1 MKKFAVKLGA
11 CALSACMF
19 TAVFAGC
26 GKKASTP
33 PREVS
38 ATDVTYRDDGA
49 YTTTLTVDGD
59 TIGNVAASDIEVNY
73 AVFDS
78 EGYNTALQNAEQGA
92 TVSSKDYQEYKTAQ
106 VNNVS
111 LAGDSLTIN
120 FEDPSADENHTDSY
134 LVLLPDKA
142 TYGVVDVNFTEYK
155 VTPNVDGVLASSA
168 TNKITL
174 QLDEGEFITNAPKDV
189 ISLRGSFSKMTVE
202 SVSSSGKN
210 LTLQLTGH
218 PAMLAAAN
226 SYVDGIIDID
236 ESAIKDAGKGV
247 SVKIPIKE
255 QSAYFAA
262 DELEIVGSNVLVPL
276 KVIDCGTPIDQIS
289 ASNITFDA
297 TSDISCTAVRKIDNE
312 TLLLT
317 LNVADATDKN
327 AVAEK
332 LDGKTVKIKDYEF
345 TASFGSAT
353 FYPVFDYV
361 DTKDNGAKLEFT
373 LELYAKSGEFMG
385 ALNASEFAFGGDFAE
400 ATDVSVKNTGDTTA
414 ELIFTVPSKGQNQES
429 LDMDGTVVI
438 KAGALKNVWGTPTDA
453 DVEYTRDYA
462 QDSMGRDLSNTDIDT
477 IKDIVGGFGNT
488 TFGTITSVASGAISG
503 VEAVMT
509 ILDITGVCP
518 SKASQTLSI
527 LKDVQKDVQT
537 TLTLVNRQ
545 LDIMRDMQKQEYKT
559 ALSTFEEKVE
569 SLKNSTETISTY
581 LENGREQL
589 GLQEP
594 DTTNEEACKTYATS
608 LINGIQELEADSK
621 GTADTTF
628 KDFTS
633 AYQTLIDTYNTVA
646 GAATQTGSNNP
657 MAIYD
662 TYLTLIYNFETQ
674 TYSDRMAQRLNIAY
688 VLRSAFAYVS
698 LWYGCNFNN
707 GTLKTAK
714 GLMAKFEDMIDNDTD
729 DFFIS
734 EEQWKTPTAGQETDN
749 FTVLK
754 NTTEQTYCY
763 VIGRVFKR
771 KTWESCVEMEGAI
784 GPVGDNPYKFD
795 GCNFDDDQL
804 NNFISRMQG
813 RSITQELELAGF
825 VKCNEDDNKS
835 FTTAGVAFKSYS
847 GDDKWHIWYDSKL
860 NFTYAQYWYAYI
872 MDYNSET
879 MSTIKTYWDW
889 EDKCYQSYACWGA
902 W

>member
-1 MKKFAVKLGA
+1 M
-11 CALSACMF
+11 
-19 TAVFAGC
+19 
-26 GKKASTP
+26 
-33 PREVS
+33 
-38 ATDVTYRDDGA
+38 
-49 YTTTLTVDGD
+49 
-59 TIGNVAASDIEVNY
+59 NY

-106 VNNVS
+106 VSNVS
-111 LAGDSLTIN
+111 LAGDSLTID
-120 FEDPSADENHTDSY
+120 FEDPTADENHTDSY

-155 VTPNVDGVLASSA
+155 VTPDVDGVLASSA

-236 ESAIKDAGKGV
+236 ESAIKDAGEDI

-262 DELEIVGSNVLVPL
+262 DELEIIGSNVLVPL
-276 KVIDCGTPIDQIS
+276 KVIDCGTPIDEI
-289 ASNITFDA
+289 AATDITFE
-297 TSDISCTAVRKIDNE
+297 SEGDITCTAVRKIDNE

-317 LNVADATDKN
+317 LTVAGASDKN

-332 LDGKTVKIKDYEF
+332 LDGKTVKINDYEF
-345 TASFGSAT
+345 TASFGSAS

-462 QDSMGRDLSNTDIDT
+462 QDSMGRDLSETDIDT
-477 IKDIVGGFGNT
+477 IKNIVGGFGNT
-488 TFGTITSVASGAISG
+488 TFGTITDVASGAISG
-503 VEAVMT
+503 VSAVMT

-545 LDIMRDMQKQEYKT
+545 LDIMRDMQKSIYELS
-559 ALSTFEEKVE
+559 LSTFESNLED
-569 SLKNSTETISTY
+569 LITTNGTIAGY
-581 LENGREQL
+581 LENGRKQL

-594 DTTNEEACKTYATS
+594 DTKDETACKKYATD
-608 LINGIQELEADSK
+608 LINGIQELEKQSE
-621 GTADTTF
+621 GTVDTTF
-628 KDFTS
+628 KDFSKT
-633 AYQTLIDTYNTVA
+633 YDTLISQYNAVVNA
-646 GAATQTGSNNP
+646 VKKIDSHNP
-657 MAIYD
+657 MALYD
-662 TYLTLIYNFETQ
+662 KYCTLIYNFLKQ
-674 TYSDRMAQRLNIAY
+674 TYPARMAQRLNIDYA
-688 VLRSAFAYVS
+688 LRAAFANIA
-698 LWYGCNFNN
+698 LWYGCNFSNSSLN
-707 GTLKTAK
+707 TAK
-714 GLMAKFEDMIDNDTD
+714 QSLNAFEDLAINVDGVDGDHD
-729 DFFIS
+729 DFFVY
-734 EEQWKTPTAGQETDN
+734 AGQDGSALEETSNYAVFHHTGNTNYCMILGVVIHDN
-749 FTVLK
+749 FVW
-754 NTTEQTYCY
+754 
-763 VIGRVFKR
+763 KR
-771 KTWESCVEMEGAI
+771 YDGEKAF
-784 GPVGDNPYKFD
+784 DNYT
-795 GCNFDDDQL
+795 NMDDDQI
-804 NNFISRMQG
+804 NEFINRMQG
-813 RSITQELELAGF
+813 KTIDEELTLAGWDF
-825 VKCNEDDNKS
+825 
-835 FTTAGVAFKSYS
+835 
-847 GDDKWHIWYDSKL
+847 DKWKTECGVTKDEVVGMAMQCYYVEDWHVWWEGSHLVNARYYHCKIMKFGTNKVEDVKTCYDWGGEYS
-860 NFTYAQYWYAYI
+860 
-872 MDYNSET
+872 
-879 MSTIKTYWDW
+879 
-889 EDKCYQSYACWGA
+889 CYYGMWGLFRNP
-902 W
+902 